1 LPVFEDFMHISGHLF
16 SPLPVLPV
24 RFARTV
30 LRPILRELTHRS
42 PLAFGTAEFGF
53 VVVVASVLW
62 SAGHPPHWSP
72 PVMPLGLPDL
82 HATFDAFVL
91 AAQVL
96 ADQPVAGPVVVPP
109 AVPVQLPV
117 GNAMPGLETVLV
129 NLGGW
134 AAILWGLANKI
145 ISRLD
150 SRIVQIERQ
159 LEKLAT
165 MPRAVQRLH
174 REIRKHRTHMH
185 GQPSQADP
193 TPETPS

>member
-1 LPVFEDFMHISGHLF
+1 MSTSGHLLT
-16 SPLPVLPV
+16 PLPVLPV
-24 RFARTV
+24 RSAGTFSRQ
-30 LRPILRELTHRS
+30 IFWELTHRQ
-42 PLAFGTAEFGF
+42 PVAFGMAEFGF
-53 VVVVASVLW
+53 VVVVASVLL
-62 SAGHPPHWSP
+62 SAGNSSHWSP

-96 ADQPVAGPVVVPP
+96 ADQPGAGPAVVPP
-109 AVPVQLPV
+109 GVPVQLPN
-117 GNAMPGLETVLV
+117 GNAVPGLETVLV

-159 LEKLAT
+159 LEKLAA
-165 MPRAVQRLH
+165 MPRAVQRLQRLH
-174 REIRKHRTHMH
+174 REILKHRTHMH

-193 TPETPS
+193 TAETPS

>member
-1 LPVFEDFMHISGHLF
+1 
-16 SPLPVLPV
+16 
-24 RFARTV
+24 
-30 LRPILRELTHRS
+30 
-42 PLAFGTAEFGF
+42 
-53 VVVVASVLW
+53 
-62 SAGHPPHWSP
+62 
-72 PVMPLGLPDL
+72 
-82 HATFDAFVL
+82 
-91 AAQVL
+91 
-96 ADQPVAGPVVVPP
+96 
-109 AVPVQLPV
+109 
-117 GNAMPGLETVLV
+117 MPGLETVLV